1 VPAEEL
7 DAAVKSYTD
16 YYAAA
21 PTKAIGLMK
30 KMLNKSFHSDLDT
43 MLDYEAYC
51 QQIAGNSADNAE
63 GVAAFNEK
71 RKPVFKGE

>member
-1 VPAEEL
+1 M
-7 DAAVKSYTD
+7 
-16 YYAAA
+16 
-21 PTKAIGLMK
+21 MK

-51 QQIAGNSADNAE
+51 QQIAGNSADNTE